1 MPQNPITQLNFQ
13 FDESNPKLPFKPE
26 RRCVHTIIKNPK
38 TNKFLVINNKAT
50 NSCSYY
56 DYYLVGGGI
65 EADEDYETCVRRE
78 IAEETGIPI
87 SEFSNIQYLAHGTQK
102 FACPPFPEL
111 GYPATNKNLDN
122 TVFYAE
128 TNSELDNYQEEET
141 AKFQEY
147 TEWVT
152 FEELHNNIL
161 PGFNWVLENLE
172 SLVKSKIDV

>member
-1 MPQNPITQLNFQ
+1 MSLNPTTQPDFQ
-13 FDESNPKLPFKPE
+13 FDESNSSLPFKPD
-26 RRCVHTIIKNPK
+26 RRCVHTIIKNPR
-38 TNKFLVINNKAT
+38 TNKFLAINNKT
-50 NSCSYY
+50 TMSCSYY
-56 DYYLVGGGI
+56 CYYLVGGGI
-65 EADEDYETCVRRE
+65 EEGEDYETCVRRE

-102 FACPPFPEL
+102 FACPAFPEL
-111 GYPATNKNLDN
+111 GYEATNKNLDN

-128 TNSELDNYQEEET
+128 TLSELDNYQEEET

-152 FEELHNNIL
+152 LEELHNHIL

-172 SLVKSKIDV
+172 NLIKQKS